1 MSPIEVA
8 ARIVVGLLVGR
19 KYDVIE
25 ALTRGTRLSAA
36 DLRAAVEDYGRS
48 LVEVPDGEWRQ
59 DIAPM
64 EEPGSFHVIV
74 DLWTAEEGR
83 SDLSLE
89 LRVRD
94 RYHGAF
100 EVEVLDLHV
109 L

>member
-8 ARIVVGLLVGR
+8 SRIVVALLVGC
-19 KYDVIE
+19 KYDVLE
-25 ALTRGTRLSAA
+25 ALTRGSRLSA
-36 DLRAAVEDYGRS
+36 DELRLAVDAYGRT
-48 LVEVPDGEWRQ
+48 LVDVPDGQWRQ
-59 DIAPM
+59 DVAPM
-64 EEPGSFHVIV
+64 DEPDSFHVIV

-89 LRVRD
+89 LRVHD
-94 RYHGAF
+94 RYQGAF